1 MPTACACFWEPDTM
15 LIHLSTTTFDLDGAL
30 SIDVLPESDFG
41 ETRRRMN
48 RIATLDGGVVTNDF
62 GATDGDRTIRLTWQ
76 RMADADEALMA
87 RLVRLYSRLRLS
99 CKDGLYLVA
108 PESYKAS
115 SATSVM
121 TLLVVENLTA

>member
-1 MPTACACFWEPDTM
+1 M
-15 LIHLSTTTFDLDGAL
+15 LVTLSTTTFDLDGAIE
-30 SIDVLPESDFG
+30 IDALETSDLG

-48 RIATLDGGVVTNDF
+48 RIATLDGGVVFNDF
-62 GATDGDRTIRLTWQ
+62 GATDGDRTIRLQWTPQ
-76 RMADADEALMA
+76 DAATEAAIA

-108 PESYKAS
+108 PESYKAAA
-115 SATSVM
+115 ATSVM

>member
-1 MPTACACFWEPDTM
+1 M
-15 LIHLSTTTFDLDGAL
+15 LIHLAATTFDLDGAVTL
-30 SIDVLPESDFG
+30 RVLPGSDFG
-41 ETRRRMN
+41 EIRRRMN

-62 GATDGDRTIRLTWQ
+62 GATDGDRTIRLQWAP
-76 RMADADEALMA
+76 MAPADEALAA

-99 CKDGLYLVA
+99 CRDGLYLVA

-115 SATSVM
+115 PNQSVM

>member
-1 MPTACACFWEPDTM
+1 M
-15 LIHLSTTTFDLDGAL
+15 LIHLTATTFVLDGAL

-48 RIATLDGGVVTNDF
+48 RIATLDGGVPPTALRPPD
-62 GATDGDRTIRLTWQ
+62 GARPIRLPWQ
-76 RMADADEALMA
+76 RMADPDEALMA

-115 SATSVM
+115 AATSVM